1 MLYTEAKK
9 FTDGL
14 SARGIAPGLGNI
26 SALMSELGD
35 PQDRI
40 KTVHIAGTNGKG
52 SVGAFLEAILKSA
65 GYSVGRFSSPAVA
78 EHLEMFTI
86 NGTPVSGSDY
96 AECIERLI
104 KPITV
109 LENRGIYITSFE
121 AETAAAFLLFE
132 KHMPDHTI
140 IECGMGGR
148 LDSTNVLKAPELS
161 VITSISLDHTAF
173 LGNDLK
179 SIALE
184 KAGII
189 KRGVPAVTAEQ
200 SGEVTDVLRDAAA
213 KMDTTLYIAG
223 HPENV
228 RYSDTGT
235 VFDLGDTKS
244 LEIRL
249 PGTYQLKNAATAVK
263 AAEVLG
269 IGDDAIRRGLISAKW
284 GFRFERIGK
293 FILDG
298 AHNPA
303 AAAELAASAGIYL
316 SGSTAI
322 ICGCFKDKDY
332 AGIAEHTAHIAGHVY
347 TVTPP
352 GQRGLNAGI
361 LAGEFI
367 KNGVPAKSC
376 GSIAEA
382 AAEAC
387 GFDNVLIFGSLSIL
401 AEAKRVIDLTNQT
414 KGADK

>member
-14 SARGIAPGLGNI
+14 AARGIAPGLGNI

-161 VITSISLDHTAF
+161 VITSVSLDHTAF
-173 LGNDLK
+173 LGDDLK

-189 KRGVPAVTAEQ
+189 KHGVPAVTAEQ

-223 HPENV
+223 HPENI

-244 LEIRL
+244 LEISL
-249 PGTYQLKNAATAVK
+249 PGTYQLKNAAAAVK

-269 IGDDAIRRGLISAKW
+269 IGDDAVRRG
-284 GFRFERIGK
+284 
-293 FILDG
+293 
-298 AHNPA
+298 
-303 AAAELAASAGIYL
+303 
-316 SGSTAI
+316 
-322 ICGCFKDKDY
+322 
-332 AGIAEHTAHIAGHVY
+332 
-347 TVTPP
+347 
-352 GQRGLNAGI
+352 
-361 LAGEFI
+361 
-367 KNGVPAKSC
+367 
-376 GSIAEA
+376 
-382 AAEAC
+382 
-387 GFDNVLIFGSLSIL
+387 
-401 AEAKRVIDLTNQT
+401 
-414 KGADK
+414 